1 MMMPVSTTILVN
13 MINGPATFIQLSTW
27 VMSFLS
33 FRTAFAKVQRDNESP
48 VFDRFRETVQNHV
61 FPQIGQVT
69 VSVGFASTVS
79 GSPVEI
85 LGQADQALYYAKEH
99 GRNQVRFYDDLLA
112 SGQLQP
118 RVNHEDMELF

>member
-1 MMMPVSTTILVN
+1 MLLRS
-13 MINGPATFIQLSTW
+13 ATLA
-27 VMSFLS
+27 V
-33 FRTAFAKVQRDNESP
+33 AHKVFE
-48 VFDRFRETVQNHV
+48 RFRETVQNHV

-69 VSVGFASTVS
+69 VSVGFVSTVS

-85 LGQADQALYYAKEH
+85 LGQADQALYYAKQN